1 MLVFDFR
8 LIGNKLYD
16 IRKKKG
22 LSRAQIAEM
31 ANLSDR
37 TYADIERG
45 SVNMRVETMLK
56 ICKVL
61 NITPNEI
68 LTIEEQKS
76 FTEAELTDIINRCSK
91 SEKQTALNLLNVYL
105 DSLNK

>member
-8 LIGNKLYD
+8 IIGNKLYD
-16 IRKKKG
+16 IRKKRG
-22 LSRAQIAEM
+22 LSRAEVAET

-61 NITPNEI
+61 GITPNEI
-68 LTIEEQKS
+68 LTAEEEKP
-76 FTEAELTDIINRCSK
+76 FTESELADIISRCSK
-91 SEKQTALNLLNVYL
+91 SEKQTALKLLNTYL
-105 DSLNK
+105 NSLNK